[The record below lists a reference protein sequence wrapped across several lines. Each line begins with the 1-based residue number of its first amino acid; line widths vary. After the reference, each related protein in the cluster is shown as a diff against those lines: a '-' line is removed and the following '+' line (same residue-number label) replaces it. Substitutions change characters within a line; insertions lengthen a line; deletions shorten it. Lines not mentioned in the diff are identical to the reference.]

1 MIDEERRKRIEEC
14 VDQLKHGTATRLDW
28 LTVTEFY
35 QFMQELANERR
46 ESQGDPEG
54 GLDAVRGSPDNHQ
67 ELPAP
72 EDDLHAAQEDED
84 GPDTVGQGGALPAG
98 EADAHISD
106 RLDQAQG
113 SDPDILQQPQ
123 GETTM
128 KSGIK
133 TTEFWLSLAATLLGL
148 LVSLGLIGPED
159 MDAILK
165 VLALILGFLPLAAY
179 NLSRGLAKMGRDD

>member
-1 MIDEERRKRIEEC
+1 
-14 VDQLKHGTATRLDW
+14 
-28 LTVTEFY
+28 
-35 QFMQELANERR
+35 
-46 ESQGDPEG
+46 
-54 GLDAVRGSPDNHQ
+54 
-67 ELPAP
+67 
-72 EDDLHAAQEDED
+72 
-84 GPDTVGQGGALPAG
+84 
-98 EADAHISD
+98 
-106 RLDQAQG
+106 
-113 SDPDILQQPQ
+113 
-123 GETTM
+123 M